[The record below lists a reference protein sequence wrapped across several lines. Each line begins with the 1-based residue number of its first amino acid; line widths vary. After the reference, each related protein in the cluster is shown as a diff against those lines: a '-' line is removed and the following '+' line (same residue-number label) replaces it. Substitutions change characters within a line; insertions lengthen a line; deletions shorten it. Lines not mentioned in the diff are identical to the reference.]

1 MTGPKPLSNILEITP
16 YKGGQKLDHGWKL
29 SSNENPLGC
38 SEAAREALIKAA
50 QHPEIYPDGSA
61 FAVRQAIGKK
71 YGIDPDR
78 IVCGAGSDEIFQLLG
93 RAYLQPGDE
102 IIQSQ
107 HGFLVYKLVAQ
118 QAGAAC
124 IKAPEKELTADVDA
138 ILDRV
143 TDKTKIVFLANPNNP
158 TGTYIPY
165 DEVKRLHKGL
175 RDDILLVLDGA
186 YAEYVRQNDY
196 AAGMEMAGEEPNV
209 LVTRTFSK
217 IHGLAGLRLGWAY
230 GPESVIDAIHRVR
243 GPFNVTSVAQ
253 AAAIAALDDDEF
265 VAESADHNNSELDR
279 MTPALEEM
287 GFKVYPSV
295 CNFLLIEFSDRDG
308 QRAEDADAFL
318 RSRGIV
324 IRDMVAYGLPN
335 CMRLTIGTRQANDE
349 VLQAFKDFAKAG

>member
-38 SEAAREALIKAA
+38 SDAAREALIKASE
-50 QHPEIYPDGSA
+50 HLEIYPDGSA
-61 FAVRQAIGKK
+61 YAVRQAIGKK

-118 QAGAAC
+118 QARAEC
-124 IKAPEKELTADVDA
+124 IKAPEDELTASVDA
-138 ILDRV
+138 ILERV
-143 TDKTKIVFLANPNNP
+143 TDKTRIVFLANPNNP
-158 TGTYIPY
+158 TGSYIPY

-175 RDDILLVLDGA
+175 RKDILLVLDGA

-209 LVTRTFSK
+209 IVTRTFSK
-217 IHGLAGLRLGWAY
+217 IHGLAGLRIGWAY
-230 GPESVIDAIHRVR
+230 GPESVIDAVHRVR
-243 GPFNVTSVAQ
+243 GPFNVNSVAQ
-253 AAAIAALDDDEF
+253 AAALGALSDDSF
-265 VAESADHNNSELDR
+265 VTESVDHNNSELDR
-279 MTPALEEM
+279 MKPALEEM

-295 CNFLLIEFSDRDG
+295 CNFLLIEFADRDG
-308 QRAEDADAFL
+308 QRAAYADAFL

-335 CMRLTIGTRQANDE
+335 CMRLSIGTKQANDE
-349 VLQAFKDFAKAG
+349 VLDAFKDFAKAG